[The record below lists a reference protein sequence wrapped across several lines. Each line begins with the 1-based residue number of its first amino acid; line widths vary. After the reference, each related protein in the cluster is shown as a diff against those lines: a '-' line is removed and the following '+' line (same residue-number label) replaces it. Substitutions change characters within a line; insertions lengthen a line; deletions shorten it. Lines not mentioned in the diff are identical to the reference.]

1 MSVASRGL
9 GVAVVSVCLFLS
21 ACAGTLLPTPVA
33 STPTEASTPAL
44 STPASLPTAAVQ
56 TVTGDNGASFAS
68 PTGHIVCL
76 MGSGSVRCEFH
87 GTKTW
92 SAPWPDGCELDWD
105 SALAV
110 DDQVVGV
117 CAGDTIMGFAAPG
130 QDATAWWH
138 AGGPTVTIPEA
149 SMTLAVLPYGTAL
162 AVGHMRCD
170 SATTG
175 VTCRNTSTGH
185 GFTMSREAYSIF

>member
-1 MSVASRGL
+1 M
-9 GVAVVSVCLFLS
+9 
-21 ACAGTLLPTPVA
+21 
-33 STPTEASTPAL
+33 
-44 STPASLPTAAVQ
+44 Q
-56 TVTGDNGASFAS
+56 TVSGDSLAGFAS

-105 SALAV
+105 SALEV

-117 CAGDTIMGFAAPG
+117 CAGDTIIEFTQTG
-130 QDATAWWH
+130 QSTTTWWRS
-138 AGGPTVTIPEA
+138 GGPTVKISDA
-149 SMTLAVLPYGTAL
+149 QMTLAVLPYGTAL

-170 SATTG
+170 SASTG
-175 VTCRNTSTGH
+175 VTCRNLTTGH
-185 GFTMSREAYSIF
+185 GFSMATEAYTIF